1 MTLTVNRK
9 AATADRLMMALAV
22 VLGAGSIALFAWD
35 ARPTFVPLGWPPRAA
50 LAWDAFL
57 SLVFFVQHS
66 GMVRR
71 PFRARLARVL
81 PARYD
86 GAFYA
91 ISSGLTLLLVVVLW
105 QRVDI
110 PVFRLEGVARW
121 IAMAGSLIAAALL
134 VISGYAVRRTI
145 DLLGLRPIRAHLR
158 GVSPRSTPFFVA
170 GPYRWVRHP
179 LYACILALLLGPA
192 GDDGRRPPAVDPLER
207 LDCRGHG
214 ARRARPGCGLRRRVQ
229 ALPAAGAD
237 ARPLARPGERAEWR
251 GRNGDVGPAPPYP
264 NGFSMRTPWI
274 VWPGFRSS
282 L

>member
-1 MTLTVNRK
+1 MNGKTK
-9 AATADRLMMALAV
+9 TADRLMMALAV
-22 VLGAGSIALFAWD
+22 VLGVGSIGLFAWD

-57 SLVFFVQHS
+57 SLVFFLQHS

-91 ISSGLTLLLVVVLW
+91 ITSGLTLLLVVCLW

-110 PVFRLEGVARW
+110 PVFRLEGAARW
-121 IAMAGSLIAAALL
+121 IAVVGSFVAAALL
-134 VISGYAVRRTI
+134 VISGYAVRRTF

-158 GVSPRSTPFFVA
+158 GEAPRSTPFFVA

-179 LYACILALLLGPA
+179 LYACILALLWVRPEMMADGLLLSILWSGWIVVGTVLEERDLVADFGDVYRRYQQQVPMLVPWRGPVNVA
-192 GDDGRRPPAVDPLER
+192 
-207 LDCRGHG
+207 
-214 ARRARPGCGLRRRVQ
+214 
-229 ALPAAGAD
+229 
-237 ARPLARPGERAEWR
+237 GER
-251 GRNGDVGPAPPYP
+251 P
-264 NGFSMRTPWI
+264 
-274 VWPGFRSS
+274 
-282 L
+282 